1 LTYAMTHL
9 SSDFPRSPRT
19 LKGAIVAIDE
29 NNPLASVIVFQYN
42 PETMTR
48 TVTAKTTGGKSG
60 ARSEALRL
68 SGAPEETISL
78 DVEIDATDQL
88 EIAEQSAVAMGIF
101 PQLSALEMILY
112 PKSSLVL
119 ANAALLNSGTLQIVP
134 PEAPFTLFI
143 WGQRRILPVRLTSFT
158 ITEDEFD
165 AQLNPIRAKVKLSLR
180 VLSYNDLPVEH
191 IGWHMFI
198 SHQIQKEIMAVQGS
212 LNNLTSVL
220 GGNVRVL

>member
-1 LTYAMTHL
+1 MTYAISHL

-29 NNPLASVIVFQYN
+29 YNPLASVIVFQYN

-48 TVTAKTTGGKSG
+48 TVTAKTTGDKSG

-68 SGAPEETISL
+68 SGAPEETIKL

-88 EIAEQSAVAMGIF
+88 EMLDQSAVTMGIH

-119 ANAALLNSGTLQIVP
+119 ANAALLKQGTLQIVP
-134 PEAPFTLFI
+134 PEAPLTLFI
-143 WGQRRILPVRLTSFT
+143 WGEKRILPVRLTNFT

-165 AQLNPIRAKVKLSLR
+165 AKLNPIRAKVELNLR
-180 VLSYNDLPVEH
+180 VLSYNDLPLEH

-220 GGNVRVL
+220 GGNVRAL